1 MRELC
6 SFCIISEYC
15 AWLNSDYI
23 VHNTWICLCCTVCA
37 ANDCWIQFGGY
48 STNALAG
55 RLLDCEASM
64 LVVGGRCVATG

>member
-1 MRELC
+1 MITLY
-6 SFCIISEYC
+6 IIRGYVC
-15 AWLNSDYI
+15 LVD
-23 VHNTWICLCCTVCA
+23 CLCCTVCA
-37 ANDCWIQFGGY
+37 GWIQFGGY